1 MLDIRFVVGVI
12 VRSKIVT
19 WEIRVII
26 VGRGTW
32 RVASGD
38 VWMSWVVIDH
48 SAAEETA

>member
-1 MLDIRFVVGVI
+1 MLDIQFVVRVI

-26 VGRGTW
+26 IGRGIW
-32 RVASGD
+32 GVASRD

-48 SAAEETA
+48 SATKETA